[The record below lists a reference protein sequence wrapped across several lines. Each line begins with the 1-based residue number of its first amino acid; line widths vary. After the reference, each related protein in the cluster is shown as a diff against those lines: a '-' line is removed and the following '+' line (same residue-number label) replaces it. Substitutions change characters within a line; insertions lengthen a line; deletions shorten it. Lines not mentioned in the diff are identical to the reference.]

1 MHIGIHAHHS
11 TVTLHNAL
19 VHRIRMQVLGE
30 GLGDIVL
37 HRTEESHLRVLTALP
52 SPTYPSR
59 HLLLT
64 AEIWASS
71 LCQPCPHSAFL
82 MPPTPRP
89 ATYAPSVYGTIV
101 TNGACSAC
109 GRHSQTVARL
119 SSSYSE

>member
-19 VHRIRMQVLGE
+19 VHRIRMQMLGE

-71 LCQPCPHSAFL
+71 LCQPCPHSAFP

-89 ATYAPSVYGTIV
+89 APYPYCMSRRHFFGSKQCNRSATQNLTLATAPVD
-101 TNGACSAC
+101 
-109 GRHSQTVARL
+109 
-119 SSSYSE
+119 